1 MNVDLV
7 GREAQLEL
15 LRGVLSDA
23 GSRGAAVLVRGA
35 PGIGKTSLLA
45 ETAALAES
53 LGFRVLRA
61 AGVEAES
68 DIPFG
73 GLHQLLRPLGPA
85 HLEGSAPHRLALAAA
100 LGHTEA
106 EVPDVFMVGLAVL
119 DLIADVAATA
129 PVLILTDDVQ
139 WLDDAT
145 VSVLAFMARRV
156 GSEPVVMVGA
166 ARDGYRSRLNPD
178 EFTAVPLEPLSDDE
192 AAALLADRAPGLPPA
207 ARRRLLAAAAGNPLA
222 LTELSGTLGKAADPD
237 ETRLPLTERL
247 ERAFTDRLATLPAAT
262 RTIMRVAAVNDG
274 SSLTEIFAAARV
286 LAGDAVGIAE
296 LEPALRARLVSVVGV
311 ELRFGHPLMR
321 SAIQQTMPT
330 AEWQAAHAA
339 LASVLDAQPDRQV
352 RHRAAATST
361 ADEAVAQALEDAA
374 LRAARRGGIA
384 EAVTALEHAAALSD
398 DPARRTDRLLR
409 AADYAVELGRPD
421 SVNRLLDR
429 AQTTALSPRQ
439 QATVVWLRG
448 SFDEGLGGHPG
459 CAVSLTALAESV
471 AADDRALALRIL
483 WSAAQLCFWSE
494 PGPDGRRRVL
504 DAVERMVPDDLDPW
518 RLAICAYAA
527 PVERGAF
534 VLERTRDMTPNDGDD
549 GRAYRML
556 STATLLAGGFDAA
569 RAFAASGNIG
579 LRTQGRLGLLART
592 AGAQAWC
599 DIVVGDLGAAISATE
614 ESRRLA
620 RETTQTMMYA
630 LMTAISAKL
639 AALRG
644 DVDDALRLAEEA
656 EEIGLPAGARPVLA
670 IALIARGAAALAQGR
685 FEEALGHFRRV
696 HDPADP
702 AFQVALRLTAVGD
715 LVDAATHCG
724 RGESVVPIVAELE
737 DIASVT
743 PAPVL
748 HAELRLARALLAG
761 DDAAEALF
769 DAALRADL
777 TAWPLV
783 RGRTH
788 LAFGEWLRRRRRSV
802 ESRDH
807 LRAARDMFDALG
819 AIPWGEKAR
828 RELRAAGETSRRRDP
843 DARDQLTP
851 HELQIV
857 QLAAEGLTNREIGQ
871 RLYLSHRTVSS
882 HLHRIF
888 PRLGVV
894 SRAELRT
901 VVSDLR
907 LAPSCDARL
916 AWCGAP
922 SV

>member
-7 GREAQLEL
+7 GRQAQLGL
-15 LRGVLSDA
+15 LRGTLSDV

-45 ETAALAES
+45 ATGAHAES
-53 LGFRVLRA
+53 LGFRVLHA
-61 AGVEAES
+61 VGVEAER

-73 GLHQLLRPLGPA
+73 GLQQLLRPLGPTE
-85 HLEGSAPHRLALAAA
+85 LEGDAPHRLALAAA
-100 LGHTEA
+100 LGFAEA
-106 EVPDVFMVGLAVL
+106 EVPDVFMVGLAAL

-166 ARDGYRSRLNPD
+166 AREGYRSRLNPD
-178 EFTAVPLEPLSDDE
+178 ELTTVAVEPLSHDD
-192 AAALLADRAPGLPPA
+192 AAALLADRAPDLRPS

-222 LTELSGTLGKAADPD
+222 LTELSRTLGKAADPD
-237 ETRLPLTERL
+237 ETHLPLTERL
-247 ERAFTDRLATLPAAT
+247 ERAFTDRLTMLPAAT
-262 RTIMRVAAVNDG
+262 RTLLRIAALDDG
-274 SSLTEIFAAARV
+274 SSLTEIFTAARV
-286 LAGDAVGIAE
+286 LTGEAVGITE
-296 LEPALRARLVSVVGV
+296 LEPALRARLVSVAGI
-311 ELRFGHPLMR
+311 ELRFGHPLML
-321 SAIQQTMPT
+321 SAIQQTTPT
-330 AEWQAAHAA
+330 AERQAAHLA
-339 LASVLDAQPDRQV
+339 LASALDAHPDRQV
-352 RHRAAATST
+352 RHRAAAAST
-361 ADEAVAQALEDAA
+361 ADETVAQALEDTA
-374 LRAARRGGIA
+374 LRAARRGAVA
-384 EAVTALEHAAALSD
+384 EAVTALEHAAILSA
-398 DPARRTDRLLR
+398 DPARRTERLLR
-409 AADYAVELGRPD
+409 AADYAVELGRPE
-421 SVNRLLDR
+421 SVHRLLDQ
-429 AQTTALSPRQ
+429 AQSTTLPPRQ
-439 QATVVWLRG
+439 HATVVWLRG

-459 CAVSLTALAESV
+459 SVVSLTALAESV
-471 AADDRALALRIL
+471 AKDDRALALRIL

-494 PGPDGRRRVL
+494 PGPQARARVL
-504 DAVERMVPDDLDPW
+504 DAVERMALDNLDPW

-527 PVERGAF
+527 PVERGAY
-534 VLERTRDMTPNDGDD
+534 VLNGARDMTPKDGDD

-569 RAFAASGNIG
+569 RTFAASGSTG
-579 LRTQGRLGLLART
+579 LRAQGRLGLLART
-592 AGAQAWC
+592 AGAQAWS

-620 RETTQTMMYA
+620 RETAQTMMYA
-630 LMTAISAKL
+630 LMTAIGAKL

-644 DVDDALRLAEEA
+644 DGDDALRLAEEA

-670 IALIARGAAALAQGR
+670 IALIARGTAALAAGR
-685 FEEALGHFRRV
+685 FEEALGYFRRV
-696 HDPADP
+696 HDPTDP

-715 LVDAATHCG
+715 LVEAATHCG
-724 RGESVVPIVAELE
+724 RADSVVPIVAELE
-737 DIASVT
+737 DIAEVT

-748 HAELRLARALLAG
+748 HAELRLARALLADD

-777 TAWPLV
+777 AAWPLI
-783 RGRTH
+783 RARTH

-807 LRAARDMFDALG
+807 LRVARDMLDALG

-857 QLAAEGLTNREIGQ
+857 QLAAKGLTNREIGQ
-871 RLYLSHRTVSS
+871 QLYLSHRTVSS

-888 PRLGVV
+888 PKLGVV

-907 LAPSCDARL
+907 
-916 AWCGAP
+916 
-922 SV
+922 

>member
-1 MNVDLV
+1 MNVNLI
-7 GREAQLEL
+7 GRETQFGL
-15 LRGVLSDA
+15 LRGVLSDV
-23 GSRGAAVLVRGA
+23 GSRGAAVLVRGV

-45 ETAALAES
+45 ETGALAES
-53 LGFRVLRA
+53 LGFRVLHA
-61 AGVEAES
+61 VGVEAES
-68 DIPFG
+68 SLPFG
-73 GLHQLLRPLGPA
+73 GLQQLLRPLGPA
-85 HLEGSAPHRLALAAA
+85 QGEGGAPHRIVLAAA
-100 LGHTEA
+100 LGQTEA

-129 PVLILTDDVQ
+129 PVLILIDDVQ

-145 VSVLAFMARRV
+145 VSVLAFMARRI
-156 GSEPVVMVGA
+156 GSEPVVLIGA
-166 ARDGYRSRLNPD
+166 ARDGYRSRLSPD
-178 EFTAVPLEPLSDDE
+178 ELTTIVLEPLSHED
-192 AAALLADRAPGLPPA
+192 AAALLADRAPDLRPA
-207 ARRRLLAAAAGNPLA
+207 ARRRLLAAAAGNPLG
-222 LTELSGTLGKAADPD
+222 LTELSRTLGKAADPD
-237 ETRLPLTERL
+237 ETFLPLTERL
-247 ERAFTDRLATLPAAT
+247 ERAFTDRVATLPATT
-262 RTIMRVAAVNDG
+262 RAILRVAALDDG
-274 SSLTEIFAAARV
+274 SSLTEIYAAARL
-286 LAGDAVGIAE
+286 LAGEAVGVAE
-296 LEPALRARLVSVVGV
+296 LEPALRARLVSVAGI

-321 SAIQQTMPT
+321 SAIQQTMPA
-330 AEWQAAHAA
+330 AERQAAHGA
-339 LASVLDAQPDRQV
+339 LAAVLDAHPDRQA

-361 ADEAVAQALEDAA
+361 ADETLAQTLEDAA
-374 LRAARRGGIA
+374 LRAARRGAVA
-384 EAVTALEHAAALSD
+384 EAVTALEHAAALSG
-398 DPARRTDRLLR
+398 DPVGRTERLLR
-409 AADYAVELGRPD
+409 AADYAVELGRPE
-421 SVNRLLDR
+421 SVNRLLDHV
-429 AQTTALSPRQ
+429 QTMTLSPRQ
-439 QATVVWLRG
+439 HATVVWLRG

-459 CAVSLTALAESV
+459 SVESLTALAESV

-494 PGPDGRRRVL
+494 PGPEARRRVL
-504 DAVERMVPDDLDPW
+504 DAVEHMLPAGLDPW

-527 PVERGAF
+527 PVERGSF
-534 VLERTRDMTPNDGDD
+534 VLNGIRGMAPHDGDD

-556 STATLLAGGFDAA
+556 STAALLAGGFDAA
-569 RAFAASGNIG
+569 RAFAASGSIG
-579 LRTQGRLGLLART
+579 LRAQGRLGLLART
-592 AGAQAWC
+592 AGAQAWS

-630 LMTAISAKL
+630 LMTAIGAKL

-644 DVDDALRLAEEA
+644 ELDDARRLAEEA

-670 IALIARGAAALAQGR
+670 IALIARGTAALAAGR
-685 FEEALGHFRRV
+685 FEEALGHYRRV

-715 LVDAATHCG
+715 LVDAAIHCG
-724 RGESVVPIVAELE
+724 RAESVVPIVAELE
-737 DIASVT
+737 DIAAVT

-748 HAELRLARALLAG
+748 HAELRLARALLLD
-761 DDAAEALF
+761 DDAAAEELW

-777 TAWPLV
+777 AAWPLI
-783 RGRTH
+783 RARTH

-807 LRAARDMFDALG
+807 LRVARDMLDALG

-888 PRLGVV
+888 PKLGVV
-894 SRAELRT
+894 SRTELRT

-907 LAPSCDARL
+907 
-916 AWCGAP
+916 
-922 SV
+922 

>member
-1 MNVDLV
+1 MNVNLI
-7 GREAQLEL
+7 GREAQLAQ
-15 LRGVLSDA
+15 LRRVLSDVA
-23 GSRGAAVLVRGA
+23 GRGAAVLVRGA

-45 ETAALAES
+45 ATGALAES
-53 LGFRVLRA
+53 LGFRVLHA
-61 AGVEAES
+61 VGVEAES
-68 DIPFG
+68 NLPFG
-73 GLHQLLRPLGPA
+73 GLQQLLRPLGSA
-85 HLEGSAPHRLALAAA
+85 LGEGAAPHRAVLAAA
-100 LGHTEA
+100 LGHAEA
-106 EVPDVFMVGLAVL
+106 EVADVFMVGLAVL
-119 DLIADVAATA
+119 DLIADVAASA
-129 PVLILTDDVQ
+129 PVLFLLDDVQ

-156 GSEPVVMVGA
+156 GSEPVVLVGA
-166 ARDGYRSRLNPD
+166 ARDGYRSRLDPD
-178 EFTAVPLEPLSDDE
+178 ELTTLALEPLSDED
-192 AAALLADRAPGLPPA
+192 AAALLADRAPDLRPA
-207 ARRRLLAAAAGNPLA
+207 ARRRLLAAAAGNPLG
-222 LTELSGTLGKAADPD
+222 LTELSRTLGKAADPD
-237 ETRLPLTERL
+237 ETLLPLTERL
-247 ERAFTDRLATLPAAT
+247 ERAFTDRVATLPATT
-262 RTIMRVAAVNDG
+262 RAVLRVAALDDG
-274 SSLTEIFAAARV
+274 SSLTEIFDAARLLV
-286 LAGDAVGIAE
+286 GEAVGIAE
-296 LEPALRARLVSVVGV
+296 LEPALRARLVSVAGI

-330 AEWQAAHAA
+330 AERQAAHGA
-339 LASVLDAQPDRQV
+339 LAEVLDAHPDRQA
-352 RHRAAATST
+352 RHRAAATSA
-361 ADEAVAQALEDAA
+361 ADETLAQALEDAA
-374 LRAARRGGIA
+374 LRAARRGAVA
-384 EAVTALEHAAALSD
+384 EAVTALEHAAALSG
-398 DPARRTDRLLR
+398 DPTGRAERLLR
-409 AADYAVELGRPD
+409 AADYAVELGRPE
-421 SVNRLLDR
+421 SVNRLLDH
-429 AQTTALSPRQ
+429 AQTGPLSPRQ
-439 QATVVWLRG
+439 HATVVWLRG

-459 CAVSLTALAESV
+459 SVKSLTALAESV

-494 PGPDGRRRVL
+494 PGPQARRRVL
-504 DAVERMVPDDLDPW
+504 DAVEHMMPDALDPW

-527 PVERGAF
+527 PVERGAY
-534 VLERTRDMTPNDGDD
+534 VLNGVRDVTPNDEDD

-569 RAFAASGNIG
+569 RAFAASGSVG
-579 LRTQGRLGLLART
+579 LRAQGRLGLLART
-592 AGAQAWC
+592 AGAQAWS

-620 RETTQTMMYA
+620 RETAQTMMYA
-630 LMTAISAKL
+630 LMTAIGAKL

-644 DVDDALRLAEEA
+644 ELDDAVRLAEEA

-670 IALIARGAAALAQGR
+670 IALIARGTAALAAGR

-715 LVDAATHCG
+715 LVDAAIHCG
-724 RGESVVPIVAELE
+724 RAESVVPIVAELE
-737 DIASVT
+737 DVAAVT

-748 HAELRLARALLAG
+748 HAELRLARALLLD
-761 DDAAEALF
+761 DDAGAEELF
-769 DAALRADL
+769 GAALRADL
-777 TAWPLV
+777 AAWPLI
-783 RGRTH
+783 RARTH

-807 LRAARDMFDALG
+807 LRVARDMLDALG

-871 RLYLSHRTVSS
+871 QLYLSHRTVSS

-888 PRLGVV
+888 PKLGVV

-901 VVSDLR
+901 VVGDLR
-907 LAPSCDARL
+907 
-916 AWCGAP
+916 
-922 SV
+922 